1 MTMSDQSNLESMTCE
16 ELLRELARLSSE
28 RDHLHADIGTPAQAS
43 TAQAPQVAGMLEQS
57 SRMDQIG
64 ELLKE
69 KKCQGVL

>member
-1 MTMSDQSNLESMTCE
+1 MSDQSNLANMTCD

-28 RDHLHADIGTPAQAS
+28 RDHLQADIGTPAQAS
-43 TAQAPQVAGMLEQS
+43 ATQAPQVAGLFDQT

-69 KKCQGVL
+69 KKCQGML